1 MKILRLLLGIFIL
14 GCVVV
19 SCDKDDTDN
28 LMVGVY
34 GGSISSRPASEIAKQ
49 KWENELQISV
59 ITHGVGGAGF
69 SNKTEHNV
77 PEQIA
82 VGGVYDIYVLWASS
96 NDFRALENMDINN
109 IATQDGGIKLSCDLI
124 KAKSP
129 DAVIVFFTSIPR
141 FDKTYI
147 FDKVKYLVEEQIKTC
162 EKLNIPYLDQYNGCG
177 FNEDN
182 YMEYYE
188 EDKVHLTEKGYLT
201 IVDAQISFLR
211 EIIQKIDIYKNSYKN
226 EDYK

>member
-1 MKILRLLLGIFIL
+1 MRNLKLLFVIFIL
-14 GCVVV
+14 GFIV

-49 KWENELQISV
+49 KWKNELQISV

-96 NDFRALENMDINN
+96 NDYLALENTDINN

-124 KAKSP
+124 KAKNP

-141 FDKTYI
+141 FDKLYI
-147 FDKVKYLVEEQIKTC
+147 YDKVKYLVEEQIKTC
-162 EKLNIPYLDQYNGCG
+162 KELNIPYLDQYSQCG
-177 FNEDN
+177 FNQNN
-182 YMEYYE
+182 YTEYYE

-201 IVDAQISFLR
+201 IVNAQISFLR